1 MSSRRPKGGRISVTH
16 HMNAT
21 EILRRYAPLN
31 DNFCFLF
38 LKTISSIHVDKQ
50 STHPPSFPAAIC

>member
-38 LKTISSIHVDKQ
+38 LKTISSIHEDKQ
-50 STHPPSFPAAIC
+50 STHLPSSPVATC